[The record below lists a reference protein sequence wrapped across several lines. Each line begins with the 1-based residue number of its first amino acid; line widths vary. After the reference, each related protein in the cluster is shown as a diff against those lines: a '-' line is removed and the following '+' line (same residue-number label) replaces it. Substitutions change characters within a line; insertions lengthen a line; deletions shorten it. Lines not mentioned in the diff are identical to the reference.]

1 MTRSQKRTS
10 IGWTTALLL
19 GMGLGAASAHAADVR
34 GNNKH
39 QGTAGDQCTS
49 ASDCQKPLRCIPE
62 GKQKLCTRVPIAVP
76 T

>member
-1 MTRSQKRTS
+1 MTQKRAS
-10 IGWTTALLL
+10 IVWATAVLL

-39 QGTAGDQCTS
+39 QGAAGDQCKS
-49 ASDCQKPLRCIPE
+49 ASDCQKPLRCIPAGE
-62 GKQKLCTRVPIAVP
+62 QKLCTRVPIVAP